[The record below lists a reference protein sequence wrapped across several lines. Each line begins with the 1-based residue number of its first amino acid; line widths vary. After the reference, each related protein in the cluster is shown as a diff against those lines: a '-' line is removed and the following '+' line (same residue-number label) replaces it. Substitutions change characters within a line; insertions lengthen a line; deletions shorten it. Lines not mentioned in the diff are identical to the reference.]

1 KVDAIFDKEG
11 IPKDS
16 KFIGVNIRKWKLSKD
31 LEAQLA
37 TSLEYIYHTYNL
49 MPIFIPMYQ
58 SDTEVMLKTAEMMT
72 VPYRILSKTYD
83 PEELIGIMGRM
94 DFVIAMRLHTLIY
107 SSITSTPML
116 GLIYD
121 PKIKGYLDY
130 IGQGAAGNVENINS
144 EMIIMGARQIMEN
157 YEDNK
162 RKLEN
167 TMMTMKN
174 KAKENVALA
183 CQLMKS

>member
-1 KVDAIFDKEG
+1 
-11 IPKDS
+11 
-16 KFIGVNIRKWKLSKD
+16 
-31 LEAQLA
+31 
-37 TSLEYIYHTYNL
+37 
-49 MPIFIPMYQ
+49 
-58 SDTEVMLKTAEMMT
+58 
-72 VPYRILSKTYD
+72 
-83 PEELIGIMGRM
+83 
-94 DFVIAMRLHTLIY
+94 
-107 SSITSTPML
+107 ML